1 MSWEKH
7 EKKAA
12 SGFRGL
18 LVVGCIGIASISAV
32 GFVFGIFGETA
43 QVAKEEFGAKASLKK
58 YEWFKDASA
67 SISKQKTNV
76 MEYQQRIKS
85 FESDYEGV
93 KKSEWP
99 RDERQEYNQLK
110 SELVGI
116 KQIYNDTVAEY
127 NAQSSKFN
135 WSMYDQTN
143 GDVVPK
149 SFEIL

>member
-1 MSWEKH
+1 MSWDRHEEKV
-7 EKKAA
+7 K
-12 SGFRGL
+12 SGFRGTL
-18 LVVGCIGIASISAV
+18 FVVVAGIASISAIGYV
-32 GFVFGIFGETA
+32 LSGIGETA
-43 QVAKEEFGAKASLKK
+43 QVAKEEFGARASLKK
-58 YEWFKDASA
+58 YEWFKDAA
-67 SISKQKTNV
+67 SSIAKQKVNV
-76 MEYQQRIKS
+76 TEYQARIES

-99 RDERQEYNQLK
+99 KDERAEYNQLK
-110 SELVGI
+110 SELIGI

-127 NAQSSKFN
+127 NAQSTKFN